1 MYYDMS
7 GFDYGILDVVQVL
20 HLRKRRGN
28 YYDCPF
34 CGETHG
40 KLNINVEKNVFRCN
54 RCDASGGML
63 KLYAD
68 LHNVTLSEANQQIR
82 EALGKGEYRTDY
94 IKATPVQEE
103 KATAELAPIEEIHR
117 TYQRMLSMLTL
128 NRKHQE
134 DLQRRGL
141 KPEQIEA
148 QRYRSVPLF
157 GMKKLVK
164 RLAEEGYMVKG
175 VPGFYRDTDGNW
187 TINFKA
193 ENSGI
198 LIPIVSLDGFIQG
211 FQIRVDH
218 VTDTKKYIWLS
229 SVNYDQGVSSGSP
242 VHVIGDLAAERVY
255 LTEGALKGTIAH
267 YLSGATFVCVAG
279 VNQYRNLKYQ
289 IQRSEIIMIKKLRVA
304 VDHGNRNMKTCHFIF
319 TTGLTEQDKKPARGE
334 KYLKYQGKYY
344 TLSEKRIP
352 YQRDKTQDSRNRFWI
367 LTLFA
372 IAMELEQKSQIQ
384 PEDVIQVE
392 LPIGLPP
399 KHFAELCER
408 YERYFK
414 GDGKVQELCFN
425 DKVYHLCIQNV
436 MAFPQDYAAMMTRMM
451 EIREI
456 PKVVGIDIGGFTS
469 DYLLMRSGR
478 PDMDYCDSLEK
489 GVITMYN
496 DIISSINSEYD
507 MLLEEADIDSII
519 KGKTQY
525 YEEAVVQAVETMVQN
540 FVTDLLNSIRER
552 GIDTKSTYTV
562 FIGGGAVL
570 LERFLEQADRL
581 GKHTFI
587 RDMKANADGYDLLY
601 RMTQAG
607 V

>member
-1 MYYDMS
+1 MNEARVYADGFERSFAEVKDLLEFLAERGRNAKWIRKPTNTLRLAPLEKEAQNLDAADASMEEILEDTEKNTQLVLKMRGESYPVRDCAIRTILSRAGVNGDGLRKLDMS

-279 VNQYRNLKYQ
+279 VNQYRNLKPVLE
-289 IQRSEIIMIKKLRVA
+289 R
-304 VDHGNRNMKTCHFIF
+304 MK
-319 TTGLTEQDKKPARGE
+319 GYGMKQLLEAYDMDKKMKVACNKHDSKCAVCFERSPVICQHKA
-334 KYLKYQGKYY
+334 
-344 TLSEKRIP
+344 EKRRI
-352 YQRDKTQDSRNRFWI
+352 
-367 LTLFA
+367 
-372 IAMELEQKSQIQ
+372 IQ
-384 PEDVIQVE
+384 N
-392 LPIGLPP
+392 G
-399 KHFAELCER
+399 C
-408 YERYFK
+408 
-414 GDGKVQELCFN
+414 N
-425 DKVYHLCIQNV
+425 KVYEICRELSLPMN
-436 MAFPQDYAAMMTRMM
+436 RMVWDM
-451 EIREI
+451 DESGEWNG
-456 PKVVGIDIGGFTS
+456 KHKGID
-469 DYLLMRSGR
+469 DYLAAIKQKEGTGAQTSAL
-478 PDMDYCDSLEK
+478 PK
-489 GVITMYN
+489 G
-496 DIISSINSEYD
+496 
-507 MLLEEADIDSII
+507 
-519 KGKTQY
+519 
-525 YEEAVVQAVETMVQN
+525 
-540 FVTDLLNSIRER
+540 
-552 GIDTKSTYTV
+552 
-562 FIGGGAVL
+562 
-570 LERFLEQADRL
+570 EQS
-581 GKHTFI
+581 
-587 RDMKANADGYDLLY
+587 
-601 RMTQAG
+601 
-607 V
+607 

>member
-229 SVNYDQGVSSGSP
+229 SVNYICYRCFFRKSSS
-242 VHVIGDLAAERVY
+242 
-255 LTEGALKGTIAH
+255 
-267 YLSGATFVCVAG
+267 
-279 VNQYRNLKYQ
+279 
-289 IQRSEIIMIKKLRVA
+289 
-304 VDHGNRNMKTCHFIF
+304 
-319 TTGLTEQDKKPARGE
+319 
-334 KYLKYQGKYY
+334 
-344 TLSEKRIP
+344 
-352 YQRDKTQDSRNRFWI
+352 
-367 LTLFA
+367 
-372 IAMELEQKSQIQ
+372 
-384 PEDVIQVE
+384 
-392 LPIGLPP
+392 
-399 KHFAELCER
+399 
-408 YERYFK
+408 
-414 GDGKVQELCFN
+414 
-425 DKVYHLCIQNV
+425 
-436 MAFPQDYAAMMTRMM
+436 
-451 EIREI
+451 
-456 PKVVGIDIGGFTS
+456 
-469 DYLLMRSGR
+469 
-478 PDMDYCDSLEK
+478 
-489 GVITMYN
+489 
-496 DIISSINSEYD
+496 
-507 MLLEEADIDSII
+507 
-519 KGKTQY
+519 
-525 YEEAVVQAVETMVQN
+525 
-540 FVTDLLNSIRER
+540 
-552 GIDTKSTYTV
+552 
-562 FIGGGAVL
+562 
-570 LERFLEQADRL
+570 
-581 GKHTFI
+581 
-587 RDMKANADGYDLLY
+587 
-601 RMTQAG
+601 
-607 V
+607 

>member
-54 RCDASGGML
+54 RCDSSGGML

-218 VTDTKKYIWLS
+218 VTDTKKYIWQPRKPFLREFPPEQLCMRRS
-229 SVNYDQGVSSGSP
+229 S
-242 VHVIGDLAAERVY
+242 
-255 LTEGALKGTIAH
+255 
-267 YLSGATFVCVAG
+267 
-279 VNQYRNLKYQ
+279 
-289 IQRSEIIMIKKLRVA
+289 
-304 VDHGNRNMKTCHFIF
+304 
-319 TTGLTEQDKKPARGE
+319 
-334 KYLKYQGKYY
+334 
-344 TLSEKRIP
+344 
-352 YQRDKTQDSRNRFWI
+352 W
-367 LTLFA
+367 
-372 IAMELEQKSQIQ
+372 
-384 PEDVIQVE
+384 
-392 LPIGLPP
+392 
-399 KHFAELCER
+399 
-408 YERYFK
+408 
-414 GDGKVQELCFN
+414 
-425 DKVYHLCIQNV
+425 QNV
-436 MAFPQDYAAMMTRMM
+436 RKIKEKPSLCSCRITETDTIPQLCLPNK
-451 EIREI
+451 REQPQI
-456 PKVVGIDIGGFTS
+456 LK
-469 DYLLMRSGR
+469 
-478 PDMDYCDSLEK
+478 
-489 GVITMYN
+489 
-496 DIISSINSEYD
+496 
-507 MLLEEADIDSII
+507 
-519 KGKTQY
+519 
-525 YEEAVVQAVETMVQN
+525 
-540 FVTDLLNSIRER
+540 
-552 GIDTKSTYTV
+552 
-562 FIGGGAVL
+562 
-570 LERFLEQADRL
+570 
-581 GKHTFI
+581 
-587 RDMKANADGYDLLY
+587 
-601 RMTQAG
+601 
-607 V
+607 

>member
-218 VTDTKKYIWLS
+218 VTDMKKYIWLS
-229 SVNYDQGVSSGSP
+229 SVNFEGGTTSGSP
-242 VHVIGDLAAERVY
+242 VHFVGKPGDKTVFVTEGPLKGDLSHA
-255 LTEGALKGTIAH
+255 
-267 YLSGATFVCVAG
+267 LSGRTFLCVPG
-279 VNQYRNLKYQ
+279 VNQALNLVPVLKEMKALGTSFVYETYDMDKLLSPVCHGDYSENCKDCPCYRKDWKNQ
-289 IQRSEIIMIKKLRVA
+289 
-304 VDHGNRNMKTCHFIF
+304 C
-319 TTGLTEQDKKPARGE
+319 
-334 KYLKYQGKYY
+334 
-344 TLSEKRIP
+344 IP
-352 YQRDKTQDSRNRFWI
+352 
-367 LTLFA
+367 
-372 IAMELEQKSQIQ
+372 
-384 PEDVIQVE
+384 
-392 LPIGLPP
+392 
-399 KHFAELCER
+399 CER
-408 YERYFK
+408 KQIKRNNIKRGCNKLAEICKELGLEGKTLTWDTDDDGNWSENVK
-414 GDGKVQELCFN
+414 GVD
-425 DKVYHLCIQNV
+425 
-436 MAFPQDYAAMMTRMM
+436 DYLVS
-451 EIREI
+451 ISKSKFREI
-456 PKVVGIDIGGFTS
+456 
-469 DYLLMRSGR
+469 
-478 PDMDYCDSLEK
+478 
-489 GVITMYN
+489 
-496 DIISSINSEYD
+496 
-507 MLLEEADIDSII
+507 
-519 KGKTQY
+519 
-525 YEEAVVQAVETMVQN
+525 
-540 FVTDLLNSIRER
+540 
-552 GIDTKSTYTV
+552 
-562 FIGGGAVL
+562 
-570 LERFLEQADRL
+570 
-581 GKHTFI
+581 
-587 RDMKANADGYDLLY
+587 
-601 RMTQAG
+601 
-607 V
+607 

>member
-279 VNQYRNLKYQ
+279 VNQYRNLKPVLE
-289 IQRSEIIMIKKLRVA
+289 R
-304 VDHGNRNMKTCHFIF
+304 MK
-319 TTGLTEQDKKPARGE
+319 GYGMKQLLEAYDMDKKMKVACNKHDSKCAVCFERSPVICQHKA
-334 KYLKYQGKYY
+334 
-344 TLSEKRIP
+344 EKRRI
-352 YQRDKTQDSRNRFWI
+352 
-367 LTLFA
+367 
-372 IAMELEQKSQIQ
+372 IQ
-384 PEDVIQVE
+384 N
-392 LPIGLPP
+392 G
-399 KHFAELCER
+399 C
-408 YERYFK
+408 
-414 GDGKVQELCFN
+414 N
-425 DKVYHLCIQNV
+425 KVYEICRELSLPMNRMVWDMSDLYLSNEMTILSLSVSSHP
-436 MAFPQDYAAMMTRMM
+436 FPLSCVSTQS
-451 EIREI
+451 ELLIRI
-456 PKVVGIDIGGFTS
+456 ISGMIYISSDLSVGISTIDDGMKLGIRLLLTILLSGNS
-469 DYLLMRSGR
+469 DEDLA
-478 PDMDYCDSLEK
+478 
-489 GVITMYN
+489 N
-496 DIISSINSEYD
+496 SSI
-507 MLLEEADIDSII
+507 
-519 KGKTQY
+519 
-525 YEEAVVQAVETMVQN
+525 
-540 FVTDLLNSIRER
+540 
-552 GIDTKSTYTV
+552 STTFPFSLVYTPS
-562 FIGGGAVL
+562 FN
-570 LERFLEQADRL
+570 
-581 GKHTFI
+581 
-587 RDMKANADGYDLLY
+587 M
-601 RMTQAG
+601 M
-607 V
+607 

>member
-279 VNQYRNLKYQ
+279 VNQYRNLKPVLERMKGYGMKQ
-289 IQRSEIIMIKKLRVA
+289 LLEATLNIKGEKKPLVAKFYGDKNGKIDISNQEQMQKILDKVKKSDFGIESIKKSEKVKKSPLPFTTSTLQQEAAKTLNMSTKRTMNIAQQLYEGVDIKGRGTIGLITYLRTDSTRVA
-304 VDHGNRNMKTCHFIF
+304 DEAKVSSKEYIGENY
-319 TTGLTEQDKKPARGE
+319 GE
-334 KYLKYQGKYY
+334 KYLPQQVSAKKDDKKIQDAHEAIRPTDL
-344 TLSEKRIP
+344 TLSPAVVKESL
-352 YQRDKTQDSRNRFWI
+352 QRDQFRLYQLIWKRFVASQMALVPFISFRMPSNLVRKGEFSI
-367 LTLFA
+367 L
-372 IAMELEQKSQIQ
+372 
-384 PEDVIQVE
+384 
-392 LPIGLPP
+392 
-399 KHFAELCER
+399 
-408 YERYFK
+408 
-414 GDGKVQELCFN
+414 
-425 DKVYHLCIQNV
+425 
-436 MAFPQDYAAMMTRMM
+436 
-451 EIREI
+451 
-456 PKVVGIDIGGFTS
+456 
-469 DYLLMRSGR
+469 
-478 PDMDYCDSLEK
+478 
-489 GVITMYN
+489 
-496 DIISSINSEYD
+496 
-507 MLLEEADIDSII
+507 
-519 KGKTQY
+519 
-525 YEEAVVQAVETMVQN
+525 
-540 FVTDLLNSIRER
+540 
-552 GIDTKSTYTV
+552 
-562 FIGGGAVL
+562 
-570 LERFLEQADRL
+570 
-581 GKHTFI
+581 
-587 RDMKANADGYDLLY
+587 
-601 RMTQAG
+601 
-607 V
+607 

>member
-128 NRKHQE
+128 NRKHQ
-134 DLQRRGL
+134 G
-141 KPEQIEA
+141 
-148 QRYRSVPLF
+148 
-157 GMKKLVK
+157 
-164 RLAEEGYMVKG
+164 
-175 VPGFYRDTDGNW
+175 DTDGNW

-279 VNQYRNLKYQ
+279 VNQYRNLKPVLE
-289 IQRSEIIMIKKLRVA
+289 R
-304 VDHGNRNMKTCHFIF
+304 MK
-319 TTGLTEQDKKPARGE
+319 GYGMKQLLEAYDMDKKMKVACNKHDSKCAVCFERSPVICQHKA
-334 KYLKYQGKYY
+334 
-344 TLSEKRIP
+344 EKRRI
-352 YQRDKTQDSRNRFWI
+352 
-367 LTLFA
+367 
-372 IAMELEQKSQIQ
+372 IQ
-384 PEDVIQVE
+384 N
-392 LPIGLPP
+392 G
-399 KHFAELCER
+399 C
-408 YERYFK
+408 
-414 GDGKVQELCFN
+414 N
-425 DKVYHLCIQNV
+425 KVYEICRELSLPMN
-436 MAFPQDYAAMMTRMM
+436 RMVWDM
-451 EIREI
+451 DENGEWNG
-456 PKVVGIDIGGFTS
+456 KLKGID
-469 DYLLMRSGR
+469 DYLAAIKQKEGAGAQTSAL
-478 PDMDYCDSLEK
+478 PK
-489 GVITMYN
+489 G
-496 DIISSINSEYD
+496 
-507 MLLEEADIDSII
+507 
-519 KGKTQY
+519 
-525 YEEAVVQAVETMVQN
+525 
-540 FVTDLLNSIRER
+540 
-552 GIDTKSTYTV
+552 
-562 FIGGGAVL
+562 
-570 LERFLEQADRL
+570 EQS
-581 GKHTFI
+581 
-587 RDMKANADGYDLLY
+587 
-601 RMTQAG
+601 
-607 V
+607 

>member
-279 VNQYRNLKYQ
+279 VNQYRNLKPVLERMKGYQ
-289 IQRSEIIMIKKLRVA
+289 KKKMRQLSGGMKRRVGLVQA
-304 VDHGNRNMKTCHFIF
+304 LLHEPDFLIVDEP
-319 TTGLTEQDKKPARGE
+319 TTGLDPEERIRIRNLLVDFAEERTVLFSTHVVEDLMATCNQLAVMKKGRFLYTGTMRELLNKARGHVWE
-334 KYLKYQGKYY
+334 CCTEDESLA
-344 TLSEKRIP
+344 R
-352 YQRDKTQDSRNRFWI
+352 
-367 LTLFA
+367 
-372 IAMELEQKSQIQ
+372 ELERK
-384 PEDVIQVE
+384 
-392 LPIGLPP
+392 
-399 KHFAELCER
+399 
-408 YERYFK
+408 
-414 GDGKVQELCFN
+414 
-425 DKVYHLCIQNV
+425 YH
-436 MAFPQDYAAMMTRMM
+436 
-451 EIREI
+451 
-456 PKVVGIDIGGFTS
+456 
-469 DYLLMRSGR
+469 
-478 PDMDYCDSLEK
+478 
-489 GVITMYN
+489 
-496 DIISSINSEYD
+496 ISSKQYTEEGIRLRLLGENMPSESGCIACD
-507 MLLEEADIDSII
+507 VTLEDAYI
-519 KGKTQY
+519 Y
-525 YEEAVVQAVETMVQN
+525 
-540 FVTDLLNSIRER
+540 VTNR
-552 GIDTKSTYTV
+552 
-562 FIGGGAVL
+562 
-570 LERFLEQADRL
+570 
-581 GKHTFI
+581 
-587 RDMKANADGYDLLY
+587 
-601 RMTQAG
+601 
-607 V
+607 

>member
-229 SVNYDQGVSSGSP
+229 SVNYDHGVSSGSP

-279 VNQYRNLKYQ
+279 VNQYRNLKPVLE
-289 IQRSEIIMIKKLRVA
+289 R
-304 VDHGNRNMKTCHFIF
+304 MK
-319 TTGLTEQDKKPARGE
+319 GYGMKQLLEAYDMDKKMKVACNKHDSKCAVCFERSPVICQHKA
-334 KYLKYQGKYY
+334 
-344 TLSEKRIP
+344 EKRRI
-352 YQRDKTQDSRNRFWI
+352 
-367 LTLFA
+367 
-372 IAMELEQKSQIQ
+372 IQ
-384 PEDVIQVE
+384 N
-392 LPIGLPP
+392 G
-399 KHFAELCER
+399 C
-408 YERYFK
+408 
-414 GDGKVQELCFN
+414 N
-425 DKVYHLCIQNV
+425 KVYEICRELSLPMN
-436 MAFPQDYAAMMTRMM
+436 RMVWDM
-451 EIREI
+451 DESGEWNG
-456 PKVVGIDIGGFTS
+456 KHKGID
-469 DYLLMRSGR
+469 DYLAAIKQKEGTGAQTSAL
-478 PDMDYCDSLEK
+478 PK
-489 GVITMYN
+489 G
-496 DIISSINSEYD
+496 
-507 MLLEEADIDSII
+507 
-519 KGKTQY
+519 
-525 YEEAVVQAVETMVQN
+525 
-540 FVTDLLNSIRER
+540 
-552 GIDTKSTYTV
+552 
-562 FIGGGAVL
+562 
-570 LERFLEQADRL
+570 EQS
-581 GKHTFI
+581 
-587 RDMKANADGYDLLY
+587 
-601 RMTQAG
+601 
-607 V
+607 

>member
-279 VNQYRNLKYQ
+279 VNQYRNLKPSCDLAVAL
-289 IQRSEIIMIKKLRVA
+289 RIITMQSFYGATVA
-304 VDHGNRNMKTCHFIF
+304 
-319 TTGLTEQDKKPARGE
+319 GLTAVGSGFGTTARAD
-334 KYLKYQGKYY
+334 
-344 TLSEKRIP
+344 RR
-352 YQRDKTQDSRNRFWI
+352 RD
-367 LTLFA
+367 
-372 IAMELEQKSQIQ
+372 
-384 PEDVIQVE
+384 
-392 LPIGLPP
+392 
-399 KHFAELCER
+399 
-408 YERYFK
+408 
-414 GDGKVQELCFN
+414 
-425 DKVYHLCIQNV
+425 
-436 MAFPQDYAAMMTRMM
+436 
-451 EIREI
+451 
-456 PKVVGIDIGGFTS
+456 VGIPSTIQIES
-469 DYLLMRSGR
+469 RLKVINMRSYKR
-478 PDMDYCDSLEK
+478 YTRRK
-489 GVITMYN
+489 R
-496 DIISSINSEYD
+496 
-507 MLLEEADIDSII
+507 LLKQIAVVALSPNRVFTKEQIYQHI
-519 KGKTQY
+519 
-525 YEEAVVQAVETMVQN
+525 YEEAESEVNNRIYGLIKNLRKKIEENPETPHYIE
-540 FVTDLLNSIRER
+540 TIR
-552 GIDTKSTYTV
+552 GVGY
-562 FIGGGAVL
+562 
-570 LERFLEQADRL
+570 RFRA
-581 GKHTFI
+581 
-587 RDMKANADGYDLLY
+587 
-601 RMTQAG
+601 
-607 V
+607 

>member
-54 RCDASGGML
+54 RCDSSGGML

-211 FQIRVDH
+211 FHIRVDH
-218 VTDTKKYIWLS
+218 VTDTKKYILLLFQQLFRQ
-229 SVNYDQGVSSGSP
+229 NNFEYIHNLFYIQTPPAIPPFHP
-242 VHVIGDLAAERVY
+242 VQLLFR
-255 LTEGALKGTIAH
+255 
-267 YLSGATFVCVAG
+267 
-279 VNQYRNLKYQ
+279 
-289 IQRSEIIMIKKLRVA
+289 
-304 VDHGNRNMKTCHFIF
+304 
-319 TTGLTEQDKKPARGE
+319 
-334 KYLKYQGKYY
+334 
-344 TLSEKRIP
+344 TLP
-352 YQRDKTQDSRNRFWI
+352 
-367 LTLFA
+367 
-372 IAMELEQKSQIQ
+372 M
-384 PEDVIQVE
+384 P
-392 LPIGLPP
+392 
-399 KHFAELCER
+399 
-408 YERYFK
+408 
-414 GDGKVQELCFN
+414 
-425 DKVYHLCIQNV
+425 
-436 MAFPQDYAAMMTRMM
+436 
-451 EIREI
+451 
-456 PKVVGIDIGGFTS
+456 
-469 DYLLMRSGR
+469 
-478 PDMDYCDSLEK
+478 
-489 GVITMYN
+489 
-496 DIISSINSEYD
+496 
-507 MLLEEADIDSII
+507 
-519 KGKTQY
+519 
-525 YEEAVVQAVETMVQN
+525 
-540 FVTDLLNSIRER
+540 
-552 GIDTKSTYTV
+552 
-562 FIGGGAVL
+562 
-570 LERFLEQADRL
+570 
-581 GKHTFI
+581 
-587 RDMKANADGYDLLY
+587 DLLY
-601 RMTQAG
+601 PDAQFLFPAPALLQI
-607 V
+607 

>member
-82 EALGKGEYRTDY
+82 EG
-94 IKATPVQEE
+94 
-103 KATAELAPIEEIHR
+103 
-117 TYQRMLSMLTL
+117 
-128 NRKHQE
+128 
-134 DLQRRGL
+134 LQ
-141 KPEQIEA
+141 PEQIEA

-279 VNQYRNLKYQ
+279 VNQYRNLKPVLE
-289 IQRSEIIMIKKLRVA
+289 R
-304 VDHGNRNMKTCHFIF
+304 MK
-319 TTGLTEQDKKPARGE
+319 GYGMKQLLEAYDMDKKMKVACNKHDSKCAVCFERSPVICQHKA
-334 KYLKYQGKYY
+334 
-344 TLSEKRIP
+344 EKRRI
-352 YQRDKTQDSRNRFWI
+352 
-367 LTLFA
+367 
-372 IAMELEQKSQIQ
+372 IQ
-384 PEDVIQVE
+384 N
-392 LPIGLPP
+392 G
-399 KHFAELCER
+399 C
-408 YERYFK
+408 
-414 GDGKVQELCFN
+414 N
-425 DKVYHLCIQNV
+425 KVYEICRELSLPMN
-436 MAFPQDYAAMMTRMM
+436 RMVWDM
-451 EIREI
+451 DESGEWNG
-456 PKVVGIDIGGFTS
+456 KHKGID
-469 DYLLMRSGR
+469 DYLAAIKQKEGTGAQTSAL
-478 PDMDYCDSLEK
+478 PK
-489 GVITMYN
+489 G
-496 DIISSINSEYD
+496 
-507 MLLEEADIDSII
+507 
-519 KGKTQY
+519 
-525 YEEAVVQAVETMVQN
+525 
-540 FVTDLLNSIRER
+540 
-552 GIDTKSTYTV
+552 
-562 FIGGGAVL
+562 
-570 LERFLEQADRL
+570 EQS
-581 GKHTFI
+581 
-587 RDMKANADGYDLLY
+587 
-601 RMTQAG
+601 
-607 V
+607 